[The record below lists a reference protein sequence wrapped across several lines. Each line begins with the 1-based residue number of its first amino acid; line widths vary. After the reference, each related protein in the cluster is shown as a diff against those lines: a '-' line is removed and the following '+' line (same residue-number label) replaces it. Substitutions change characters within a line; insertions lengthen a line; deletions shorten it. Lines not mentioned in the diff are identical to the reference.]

1 VCKFKLSVSFLFG
14 KDEAT
19 EVFELETLRRL
30 DVWKIRETPN
40 FEGIFSIVSERF
52 LHWTHV
58 RAEGVKVPFFL
69 SQFDVRFDVVLG
81 KGFGEGAVIVQ
92 NGELLAVGRQIHN
105 SSKENLVLLG
115 NSNMTVDDGVLG
127 DGGHGAN
134 NLMERGLIELMLIVY
149 DSFHNERKLWAFLRQ
164 KQARN
169 GVEYWS
175 NNHGNEFLLF
185 GLDGVDVNADPG
197 GFHNSTKR
205 WSFQSHCHRSNH

>member
-1 VCKFKLSVSFLFG
+1 VLIFLIVAKYRSDG
-14 KDEAT
+14 ESSYQ
-19 EVFELETLRRL
+19 R
-30 DVWKIRETPN
+30 
-40 FEGIFSIVSERF
+40 EGIFSIVSERF

-58 RAEGVKVPFFL
+58 RAKGVKVPFFL

-149 DSFHNERKLWAFLRQ
+149 DSFHNERKL
-164 KQARN
+164 
-169 GVEYWS
+169 
-175 NNHGNEFLLF
+175 
-185 GLDGVDVNADPG
+185 
-197 GFHNSTKR
+197 
-205 WSFQSHCHRSNH
+205 